1 MEKLCGDLY
10 DIFTTVNNIYF
21 ILFHFI
27 MNKQI
32 TKNAWLKRLRKYIK
46 HKRSATKE
54 KILQKKNTKKNTY
67 MSHRHIDYFWTS
79 QSSFS
84 VIYLSAAEM
93 C

>member
-32 TKNAWLKRLRKYIK
+32 TKNA
-46 HKRSATKE
+46 
-54 KILQKKNTKKNTY
+54 
-67 MSHRHIDYFWTS
+67 
-79 QSSFS
+79 
-84 VIYLSAAEM
+84 
-93 C
+93 